1 MAKTTIR
8 EEEVIMESIYAIR
21 PGEGRQ
27 WCITLGRQLVRSK
40 LSPAAAIQLA
50 RRLAR
55 ERYQRTGAPARV
67 EFLGGVAPIVLGMY
81 GLR

>member
-1 MAKTTIR
+1 
-8 EEEVIMESIYAIR
+8 MESIYAIR
-21 PGEGRQ
+21 PAEGRQ

-55 ERYQRTGAPARV
+55 DRFERTGAPAKV
-67 EFLGGVAPIVLGMY
+67 EFFGGVAPIVLGHY
-81 GLR
+81 GVR